1 MKQLEGADPVAV
13 GKYRTIAELG
23 RGGMGRVLLSSAPD
37 GRLVALKQVRSQFVE
52 DDGFRARFRREVE
65 ASRKV
70 SGAYTSA
77 IIDADADAPNHG

>member
-52 DDGFRARFRREVE
+52 DDGSGPVPPGGGSLPQGLRSVYVRDHRR
-65 ASRKV
+65 R
-70 SGAYTSA
+70 TWMP
-77 IIDADADAPNHG
+77 PNHG